1 MYIAGIVILSSEVG
15 ELCNLTYKK
24 MQLTRLVAAL
34 NMVHSTRT
42 AYWYRL
48 AILVS
53 LILSMLV
60 DTG

>member
-1 MYIAGIVILSSEVG
+1 MIVAVILNSEVV
-15 ELCNLTYKK
+15 ELCNLRSKK
-24 MQLTRLVAAL
+24 MQLTRLVAAS
-34 NMVHSTRT
+34 NMARSTRT